1 MRGRKPTPTS
11 LHQLRGT
18 FNATRHGKGRAG
30 EPSAEGDLP
39 IAAPDWMSE
48 DQQQAWAYA
57 VRHAPAGVLRAIDAG
72 LLAVWVE
79 AECRHR
85 AATIAQARLDQG
97 SALPLLTKTR
107 DGTPVQSPYLG
118 IINRAA
124 LVMIKAASELGFSPA
139 ARPRLGGAGA
149 APESGGESP
158 WAEFQVIP
166 GGRG

>member
-1 MRGRKPTPTS
+1 MRGRKPTPTA

-30 EPSAEGDLP
+30 EPRAEGELP
-39 IAAPDWMSE
+39 SAAPDWLTP
-48 DQQQAWAYA
+48 DQQQGWTYA
-57 VRHAPAGVLRAIDAG
+57 VQHAPAGVLRAIDAG

-139 ARPRLGGAGA
+139 ARPRLGGAGG
-149 APESGGESP
+149 APEGDGESP
-158 WAEFQVIP
+158 WAEFQVIS